1 MSETADRLWDWPLI
15 RNRCKTEAF
24 RILRRDHDAE
34 EAVQE
39 ALVRAWRSRASC
51 RTPET
56 PLPWCLQI
64 TRNEAMRLVTRKR
77 VLEAEPLEST
87 DHIGDPRRSE
97 QPETAL
103 HRIDVDRAL
112 RKLTARER
120 LLIGLRYEMDWAHQD
135 IAATLC
141 IPETTARVHL
151 HRAHKRLRALLE
163 DQG

>member
-1 MSETADRLWDWPLI
+1 MSEDFGAHWDWPLI
-15 RNRCKTEAF
+15 RKRCKTEAL

-51 RTPET
+51 RTPEA

-64 TRNEAMRLVTRKR
+64 TRNEALRQIGRNKGAQVDA
-77 VLEAEPLEST
+77 LETSDEV
-87 DHIGDPRRSE
+87 GDPRRSE
-97 QPETAL
+97 QPENVV
-103 HRIDVDRAL
+103 HRIDINRAL
-112 RKLTARER
+112 RKLTAHER

-135 IAATLC
+135 IAATLA

-163 DQG
+163 EHR

>member
-1 MSETADRLWDWPLI
+1 MFEDTDALWDWLLI
-15 RNRCKTEAF
+15 RNRCKTEAL

-51 RTPET
+51 RTPEA

-64 TRNEAMRLVTRKR
+64 TRNEALRLVHRR
-77 VLEAEPLEST
+77 RGWDFEPLET
-87 DHIGDPRRSE
+87 HELGDPRRAE
-97 QPETAL
+97 QPEHAV
-103 HRIDVDRAL
+103 HRIDMNRAL
-112 RKLTARER
+112 RKLSARER

-135 IAATLC
+135 IAATLA

-163 DQG
+163 DSR